1 MFQLFKSERWNS
13 AVFEVVLCVAVGELY
28 AELVDL
34 PGLRCCVPGCCV
46 HRRVCFDMCLLWHM
60 PGLASRVPCLGAPPG
75 LVRGERRDYSACPA
89 SRAASWAAFLAR
101 AWASTS
107 SGVSGPCV
115 VPALPSVRRHEMV
128 RASRTPNRAR

>member
-1 MFQLFKSERWNS
+1 MRQALR
-13 AVFEVVLCVAVGELY
+13 ELR
-28 AELVDL
+28 AELMDL

-46 HRRVCFDMCLLWHM
+46 HRRVCFDACLRCCV
-60 PGLASRVPCLGAPPG
+60 PGLASRIPCLCVLPR

-89 SRAASWAAFLAR
+89 SRAASRVAFLAR
-101 AWASTS
+101 AWASMS
-107 SGVSGPCV
+107 AGVRGPCV